1 MIFAIIPI
9 LTMPTRHPRIWREIS
24 PVVPGTHPYDGP
36 EETIDRMFN
45 ALDVDAWVSARRSSL
60 DEAKASAAGIIQAVR
75 EGGDGALLAMAR
87 KHEPDL
93 TSVRVTDED
102 VEAAYNDVEDRLIE
116 SLIEAEARITRFHE
130 LQKER
135 SLWLDEVEPGIVLG
149 VKTTPLDRVGLYV
162 PGRRAA
168 YPSTA
173 LMNAVPAKVAGVPEM
188 CACSPPPILPL
199 TLVALDIA
207 GVSEIYRIGG
217 AQAVAALAL
226 GTETIRPVQK
236 IVGPGNVYVTAAKMM
251 LREHAEIDFPAGPS
265 EIGILADS
273 TANPVFIAID
283 ILAQS
288 EHDPDA
294 ACVLVTTDKTLPARV
309 SEEINRLL
317 ETAPRR
323 EIIEKALAQSGY
335 IIEPDMDEAVT
346 AMNEIAPEH
355 LSIQVGDSLTV
366 LNAVRHAGS
375 IFVGP
380 YTPVAAGDYASGT
393 NHVLPTAGYA
403 KTYSGLNVSHF
414 CKTSTVQIID
424 RRGLDAIGDTIEA
437 IADAEGLNAHAE
449 SVRIRRMFH

>member
-1 MIFAIIPI
+1 
-9 LTMPTRHPRIWREIS
+9 
-24 PVVPGTHPYDGP
+24 
-36 EETIDRMFN
+36 MFN
-45 ALDVDAWVSARRSSL
+45 ALDVDHWVTARRSSL
-60 DEAKASAAGIIQAVR
+60 DEAKVSVAGIIQAVR
-75 EGGDGALLAMAR
+75 EGGDGALLKMAR
-87 KHEPDL
+87 KHDPDI
-93 TSVRVTDED
+93 TSLRVTDEER
-102 VEAAYNDVEDRLIE
+102 EAAYEEVEDRLAE

-135 SLWLDEVEPGIVLG
+135 SLWLEEVEPGIVLG
-149 VKTTPLDRVGLYV
+149 VKTTALDRVGLYV

-207 GVSEIYRIGG
+207 GVDEIYRIGG
-217 AQAVAALAL
+217 AQAVAAMAL

-251 LREHAEIDFPAGPS
+251 LREIAEIDFPAGPS
-265 EIGILADS
+265 EIGIIADS
-273 TANPVFIAID
+273 SANPTFIAID
-283 ILAQS
+283 ILAQA

-294 ACVLVTTDKTLPARV
+294 ACVLVTTDKALADRV
-309 SEEINRLL
+309 KKEIGRLL
-317 ETAPRR
+317 QKAPRK
-323 EIIEKALAQSGY
+323 EIMEQALGQSGY
-335 IIEPDMDEAVT
+335 VITADIDAAVC

-355 LSIQVGDSLTV
+355 LSIQVNDSLSV

-403 KTYSGLNVSHF
+403 KTYSGLNVGHF

-424 RRGLDAIGDTIEA
+424 RTGLEAIGDVIET
-437 IADAEGLNAHAE
+437 IADAEGLHAHAE
-449 SVRIRRMFH
+449 SVRIRRSFA

>member
-1 MIFAIIPI
+1 
-9 LTMPTRHPRIWREIS
+9 
-24 PVVPGTHPYDGP
+24 
-36 EETIDRMFN
+36 MFN
-45 ALDVDAWVSARRSSL
+45 ALDVDRWVVERRSSL
-60 DEAKASAAGIIQAVR
+60 DEAKASVAPIIQEVR
-75 EGGDGALLAMAR
+75 KGGDAALLAMAR
-87 KHEPDL
+87 KHEPDI
-93 TSVRVTDED
+93 TSVRVTE
-102 VEAAYNDVEDRLIE
+102 EEIAAAYDEVEDRLVE
-116 SLIEAEARITRFHE
+116 SLVEAEARITRFHE

-135 SLWLDEVEPGIVLG
+135 SLWLEEVEPGIVLG

-188 CACSPPPILPL
+188 CACTPPPVLPL

-207 GVSEIYRIGG
+207 GVGEVYRIGG
-217 AQAVAALAL
+217 AQAVAAMAL

-251 LREHAEIDFPAGPS
+251 LREYAEIDFPAGPS
-265 EIGILADS
+265 EIGIIADG
-273 TANPVFIAID
+273 TANPRFIAID
-283 ILAQS
+283 ILAQA

-294 ACVLVTTDKTLPARV
+294 ACVLVTTEKTLADRV
-309 SEEINRLL
+309 RAEIGRLL
-317 ETAPRR
+317 EKAPRR
-323 EIIEKALAQSGY
+323 EIIEKALGHSGY
-335 IIEPDMDEAVT
+335 VIVPTVEEAVSG
-346 AMNEIAPEH
+346 MNEIAPEH
-355 LSIQVGDSLTV
+355 LSIQVADALTV

-424 RRGLDAIGDTIEA
+424 REGLEAIGDVIEA

-449 SVRIRRMFH
+449 SVRIRRSFT

>member
-1 MIFAIIPI
+1 
-9 LTMPTRHPRIWREIS
+9 
-24 PVVPGTHPYDGP
+24 
-36 EETIDRMFN
+36 MFN
-45 ALDVDAWVSARRSSL
+45 ALDVDRWVAERRSSL
-60 DEAKASAAGIIQAVR
+60 DEAKVSVAGIIQAVR

-87 KHEPDL
+87 KHEPDI
-93 TSVRVTDED
+93 TSVRVTKDEI
-102 VEAAYNDVEDRLIE
+102 EAAYGEVDEGLLE

-188 CACSPPPILPL
+188 CACTPPPVLPL

-207 GVSEIYRIGG
+207 GVDEIYRIGG
-217 AQAVAALAL
+217 AQAVAAMAL

-265 EIGILADS
+265 EIGIIADGN
-273 TANPVFIAID
+273 ANPLFIAID
-283 ILAQS
+283 ILAQA

-294 ACVLVTTDKTLPARV
+294 ACVLITTDEALVDRV
-309 SEEINRLL
+309 KAELSRLL
-317 ETAPRR
+317 RESPRK
-323 EIIEKALAQSGY
+323 EIIEKALGNSGY
-335 IIEPDMDEAVT
+335 VLVPTMEEAISG
-346 AMNEIAPEH
+346 MNEIAPEH
-355 LSIQVGDSLTV
+355 LSIQVADPLTV
-366 LNAVRHAGS
+366 LNAVKHAGS

-424 RRGLDAIGDTIEA
+424 RRGLEAIGDTIET
-437 IADAEGLNAHAE
+437 IADAEGLCAHAE
-449 SVRIRRMFH
+449 SVRIRRRSH

>member
-1 MIFAIIPI
+1 
-9 LTMPTRHPRIWREIS
+9 
-24 PVVPGTHPYDGP
+24 
-36 EETIDRMFN
+36 MFN
-45 ALDVDAWVSARRSSL
+45 ALDVDRWVAERRSSL
-60 DEAKASAAGIIQAVR
+60 DEAKVSVAGIIQAVR

-87 KHEPDL
+87 KHEPEV
-93 TSVRVTDED
+93 TSVRVTEDE
-102 VEAAYNDVEDRLIE
+102 VEAAYGEVDDRLLE

-135 SLWLDEVEPGIVLG
+135 SLWLEEVEPGIVLG

-188 CACSPPPILPL
+188 CACTPPPILPL

-207 GVSEIYRIGG
+207 GVDEVYRIGG
-217 AQAVAALAL
+217 AQAVAAMAL
-226 GTETIRPVQK
+226 GTESIRPVQK

-251 LREHAEIDFPAGPS
+251 LREYAEIDFPAGPS
-265 EIGILADS
+265 EIGIIADG
-273 TANPVFIAID
+273 TANPAFIAID
-283 ILAQS
+283 ILAQA

-294 ACVLVTTDKTLPARV
+294 ACVLITTDEALVDRV
-309 SEEINRLL
+309 RAEVGRLL
-317 ETAPRR
+317 PESPRKD
-323 EIIEKALAQSGY
+323 IIEKALGNSGY
-335 IIEPDMDEAVT
+335 VIVPTMEEAVSS
-346 AMNEIAPEH
+346 MNEIAPEH
-355 LSIQVGDSLTV
+355 LSIQVADALTV

-424 RRGLDAIGDTIEA
+424 RSGLEAIGDTIET
-437 IADAEGLNAHAE
+437 IADAEGLSAHAE
-449 SVRIRRMFH
+449 SVRIRRSFK